1 MSAFKMRPKE
11 VRLAP
16 GDVCITPGNASAAAL
31 SASREVL
38 KGLPQWTAPPA
49 RAKDVLSLRLAYFVQ
64 VSFVEKLPL
73 VRRVFDKLYS
83 PQDFFMYSTDSRL
96 LAPEH
101 VEEAL
106 GLGVP
111 SRRGRRRNVRVR
123 AGPHADYS
131 YWPRVQV
138 VLDGFASLLSEKWDF
153 VVHLSESDYPVHSL
167 GWLRATLA
175 RQRNSNF
182 VEAKPRCKDGEQ
194 KIDCQSWDMWDDK
207 TVVASC
213 GGEFPPK
220 PVPGTMFPLD
230 AMERSGFVFAHG
242 GEWVILT
249 RELVEYANRPDMAD
263 FKRLIGMHMG
273 SEIFWSTLVFN
284 IPNFTQRIS
293 EQGWYTCWDHMPNDH
308 SPETISD
315 QHLDE
320 IMQHRD
326 EYLFTRKVDLNQS
339 ANVLRA
345 LDNAGETE

>member
-1 MSAFKMRPKE
+1 
-11 VRLAP
+11 
-16 GDVCITPGNASAAAL
+16 
-31 SASREVL
+31 
-38 KGLPQWTAPPA
+38 LPQWTAPPA
-49 RAKDVLSLRLAYFVQ
+49 SAKDVLSVRLAYFVQ
-64 VSFVEKLPL
+64 VSVAPKLPL

-83 PQDFFMYSTDSRL
+83 PQDIFMYATDSRL
-96 LAPEH
+96 LAPER

-111 SRRGRRRNVRVR
+111 ERQGMRKNIHVR
-123 AGPHADYS
+123 AVPHADYF

-138 VLDGFASLLSEKWDF
+138 VLDGFASMLGEKWDF

-182 VEAKPRCKDGEQ
+182 IHALPRCEVGEREVGSLELLATDVQ
-194 KIDCQSWDMWDDK
+194 IDIHEDAKVARDSAKAHHEPAGVVSRDPWYWWGQNK
-207 TVVASC
+207 LVASC
-213 GGEFPPK
+213 GGEFRPVE
-220 PVPGTMFPLD
+220 VPGIKFPLH
-230 AMERSGFVFAHG
+230 ALERRGLVFAHG
-242 GEWVILT
+242 PEWVILT
-249 RELVEYANRPDMAD
+249 RELVEYVSHPDMAD
-263 FKRLIGMHMG
+263 FKRLIGMHPG
-273 SEIFWSTLVFN
+273 SDEIFWSTLVFN

-315 QHLDE
+315 QHLDK

-326 EYLFTRKVDLNQS
+326 KYFFARKVDLNQS